1 VQDAKLEIVK
11 EQNTPNKLFL
21 YLNEQN
27 ITDWFK
33 QKYQEMK
40 QATNYYKRPSIKP
53 EEGKSKG
60 FKR

>member
-33 QKYQEMK
+33 QKYQEVK
-40 QATNYYKRPSIKP
+40 QATNYQRKPIIKP
-53 EEGKSKG
+53 EVGKNKG
-60 FKR
+60 IKR